1 MTNAQMTNDKLNLR
15 FHLSWRWLGIGATV
29 FIMVIAAS
37 VAWVSY
43 QEQDNRFCA
52 SCHTQPET
60 EYFDRYTR
68 AVATQFADDL
78 ASFHYRKKEVRC
90 IDCHVGEG
98 VEGRTQVVVMAG
110 WNTFKH
116 YTGLQQQPAKIVIP
130 LQNEACAKCHDIELH
145 KAGFE
150 NHFHNKYFDPK
161 ENPPFI
167 RCTDC
172 HLTHRPGDERT
183 RFQFRDAILPKCEYC
198 HVRMGKGPRGLVR

>member
-1 MTNAQMTNDKLNLR
+1 MAHEQMTNDKHAR
-15 FHLSWRWLGIGATV
+15 RVHLSWQWILFGVIVGLGI
-29 FIMVIAAS
+29 VIGS
-37 VAWVSY
+37 VVGVSY

-60 EYFDRYTR
+60 EYWGRYER
-68 AVATQFADDL
+68 AVATKFADDL

-90 IDCHVGEG
+90 IDCHIGEG
-98 VEGRTQVVVMAG
+98 VDGRTQVVAMAG
-110 WNTFKH
+110 WNAFKH
-116 YTGLQQQPAKIVIP
+116 FTRLEQQPAKIILP
-130 LQNEACAKCHDIELH
+130 LQNEACVKCHDAELH

-150 NHFHNKYFDPK
+150 NHVHNKYFDVN

-172 HLTHRPGDERT
+172 HLMHRLGDERT

-198 HVRMGKGPRGLVR
+198 HVQMGKGPRGLVR